1 MTDVH
6 TLAGAYALDAV
17 TDIERAAFRRHLD
30 QCESCALEVAELSE
44 TAARLTDATWTEPP
58 PELREA
64 VLAQVART
72 PQARPGRTDRAGRSR
87 GVTGAGWRR
96 WTVTAVAASVLAVAA
111 GGAVYVVQE
120 QRVQDERDRLA
131 QIEAI
136 VTAPDASVRSAPVGE
151 SGTVTVIGSRERD
164 EAVVLLDA
172 LPEPRDDQAY
182 QLWLGI
188 GSELT
193 SAGVLAAGVGDAT
206 MLITGFGDADA
217 IGVSLERAGGSP
229 IGEPTD
235 VVAAVEVG

>member
-30 QCESCALEVAELSE
+30 QCETCTLEVAELSE

-72 PQARPGRTDRAGRSR
+72 PQARPGRVARSR
-87 GVTGAGWRR
+87 GVASAGWRR
-96 WTVTAVAASVLAVAA
+96 WTVTAVAASVLAAAA

-120 QRVQDERDRLA
+120 QRVQEQRDRLA

-136 VTAPDASVRSAPVGE
+136 VTAPDASVRSEPAGE
-151 SGTVTVIGSRERD
+151 AGTVTVIGSRARD
-164 EAVVLLDA
+164 EAVVMLDA

-182 QLWLGI
+182 ELWL
-188 GSELT
+188 SVDDRLT
-193 SAGVLAAGVGDAT
+193 SAGVLAAGTASAT
-206 MLITGFGDADA
+206 MLITGYGDADA
-217 IGVSLERAGGSP
+217 VGVSLEQAGGSP
-229 IGEPTD
+229 TGEPTSD
-235 VVAAVEVG
+235 QVLALLTVD